1 MEQEPQEGPRASA
14 LGDRDPTERLSADDQ
29 ATLREEQFLAAALR
43 AQQDNA
49 RAVPHNPGRCR
60 YCGERCLPCAVYCDE
75 ECRADDEAEQQIRRR
90 QGLAR

>member
-1 MEQEPQEGPRASA
+1 
-14 LGDRDPTERLSADDQ
+14 
-29 ATLREEQFLAAALR
+29 
-43 AQQDNA
+43 
-49 RAVPHNPGRCR
+49 VHNPGRCR